1 MSTGAAATTR
11 VKAVAI
17 QRRTH
22 GVQKRACGIAYLST
36 AVFCMI
42 STVLVHVL
50 PVTWSG
56 LCMGVRHV
64 TMANPSGPAVLAT
77 AGVVSA

>member
-11 VKAVAI
+11 VKAVA
-17 QRRTH
+17 RRTD
-22 GVQKRACGIAYLST
+22 GVQKRACRIAYLST

-77 AGVVSA
+77 AGVVST